1 MGVLKG
7 SIGYAKFHVRGAL
20 PDDVHQ
26 RFLARVRARA
36 FKPLTPEDE
45 DDASVG
51 WMPIERPFDDEVSF
65 RSEGVFFGSYLNLAL
80 RIDRW
85 KFPSS
90 LVKAKMAAA
99 ERVYRQKTNKERIS
113 RAEKAELREAVER
126 KLRRDGEPTTKTA
139 DFTWNLATRELRLF
153 GKSKLVVEHFHEL
166 FEKTFQLRLLP
177 AGPYITG
184 IAVELPKG
192 LERALAE
199 VEPTAFHHRGA
210 RRAAEVA

>member
-1 MGVLKG
+1 VGALKG
-7 SIGYAKFHVRGAL
+7 SIGYAKYYVRGVL
-20 PDDVHQ
+20 PEDAHA
-26 RFLARVRARA
+26 RFLARVRARG

-51 WMPIERPFDDEVSF
+51 WVPIERPLDDEISF
-65 RSEGVFFGSYLNLAL
+65 RSEAVFFGSWLNLAL

-85 KFPSS
+85 KFPAN

-99 ERVYRQKTNKERIS
+99 ERAYKQKNAKERIS
-113 RAEKAELREAVER
+113 RAEKAELRDAVER
-126 KLRRDGEPTTKTA
+126 KLRRDGEPTTKTC
-139 DFTWNLATRELRLF
+139 DVSWNLSTRELRLF
-153 GKSKLVVEHFHEL
+153 GRSKLVVEHFHEL

-177 AGPYITG
+177 AGPYVTG

-199 VEPTAFHHRGA
+199 VEPTALHHLGDHGGR
-210 RRAAEVA
+210 